1 MGIFVTKEEREEQRK
16 KDEVYRA
23 NRDKKI
29 KHEELIMSQVKDD
42 TVIPNLTDREI
53 QLEILKT
60 NRTATN
66 WIKFLGWVV
75 IIGLIL
81 NLFGLLIYLLID

>member
-29 KHEELIMSQVKDD
+29 KHEELIMS
-42 TVIPNLTDREI
+42 
-53 QLEILKT
+53 
-60 NRTATN
+60 
-66 WIKFLGWVV
+66 
-75 IIGLIL
+75 
-81 NLFGLLIYLLID
+81 